1 MKELSTLKVKLDEGA
16 IMPRHEYPEDAGYDL
31 FSREEFCLWP
41 GGRHTFDTGVH
52 LDIPDGY
59 YGEITGKSG
68 MSRDDGIGP
77 ALNGTIDANFSG
89 SIGVTL
95 FNFGKHDRVFKP
107 GEKIAQ
113 IVFHPVETPALI
125 EVVEIEERG
134 RGNNGFGSTGQ
145 F

>member
-16 IMPRHEYPEDAGYDL
+16 FMPRHEYPSDAGYDL
-31 FSREEFCLWP
+31 FSREEFCIWP
-41 GGRHTFDTGVH
+41 GGHHTFDTGVH
-52 LDIPDGY
+52 IDIPDGF

-68 MSRDDGIGP
+68 LNRDHHIGP
-77 ALNGTIDANFSG
+77 AFNGTIDAGYTG

-95 FNFGKHDRVFKP
+95 YNFGKHDKLFKP

-113 IVFHPVETPALI
+113 IVFKPVETPAMM
-125 EVVEIEERG
+125 EVDELDQHARG
-134 RGNNGFGSTGQ
+134 SNGYGSTGQ